1 MMKKILLLF
10 LILGLSMT
18 GTGWADGYEA
28 DLTAGNTSIQGGFH
42 YKRDV
47 SNGFWKAGASGLYTD
62 DDDTEYKWLE
72 LDFTVGTDTLQPGLS
87 CEVGLK
93 GIVGDAEY
101 SRFSGDVGALAFAGQ
116 VGYVFP
122 TRQIPI
128 PIEVFGGMA
137 YAPEIMS
144 FRDTDDYLAYYLGVG
159 VRIVSNASII
169 LKYSSY
175 DVDMEAGPGSW
186 NLDDEAIRLGLVM
199 RF

>member
-1 MMKKILLLF
+1 MKKILLLI
-10 LILGLSMT
+10 LILGFWT
-18 GTGWADGYEA
+18 AGTTWADGYEA
-28 DLTAGNTSIQGGFH
+28 DLTAGNTSIQGGLHF
-42 YKRDV
+42 KRDLA
-47 SNGFWKAGASGLYTD
+47 NGFWKAGASALYTD

-72 LDFTVGTDTLQPGLS
+72 LDFTVGSDTLRPGLS

-116 VGYVFP
+116 VGYVLP
-122 TRQIPI
+122 IPQIPT
-128 PIEVFGGMA
+128 PIEVFGGLA

-144 FRDTDDYLAYYLGVG
+144 FRDTDEYLAYYLGVG
-159 VRIVSNASII
+159 VRIVTNASII

-175 DVDMEAGPGSW
+175 DVDMEAGPGAW